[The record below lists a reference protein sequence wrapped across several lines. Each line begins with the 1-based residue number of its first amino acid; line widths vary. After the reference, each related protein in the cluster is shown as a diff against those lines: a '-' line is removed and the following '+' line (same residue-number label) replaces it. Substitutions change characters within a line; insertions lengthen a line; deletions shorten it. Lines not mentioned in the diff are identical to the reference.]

1 MENIN
6 HPTKTQVLKE
16 ICLEEPFAR
25 KLAERLAGLPI
36 ALATAGAYL
45 RTVPFTFEKYL
56 QEYENRWNLNPTSPH
71 NVEGYVERTF
81 YTTWNISYDNLRSD
95 EAEVLK
101 LLAYFNNQGLR
112 YELFYDGLTDSPP
125 SRLRE
130 LISDDVSFHNIMRVL
145 TESSF
150 LEIDI
155 ESASWSMH
163 RCIHDWTLA
172 VLNSTVNQQYYWF
185 SFGCVDA
192 TIRGFDAQF
201 LGRTTFSSVAN
212 HATQLV
218 KVLKQI
224 TKRDLDFHFSEH
236 QLQQISRAAM
246 LLREQVQLSAAE
258 QMYAQAQAACER
270 TLGPDNPL
278 TLDICNNFG
287 LVYRDQGK
295 LEKAGRMYIRARDG
309 YVKALGPNHS
319 STINSIIN
327 LGALYFQQGKLE
339 KSQKI
344 YLEAQSGYRKSSAP
358 SHTSTVQITKDIGSL
373 GLYHSPAHDANALG
387 GSSDYQGKLNDL
399 ANNLANAY
407 CAQGNLNEAEKMFL
421 QARAGYEKAV
431 GVDHTSTFDI
441 AKFNNPRA
449 RKADHLP
456 IYRVKNNLGELYRD
470 QGNFA
475 QAEQMYL
482 EARAGYLEMLG
493 PNHILT
499 LDTVNNLGALYEADG
514 KLEKAEELY
523 EQALGGKNTLLG
535 PAHVSTLAT
544 VSNLGRL
551 YLAQGKL
558 NEAERM
564 FKQAID
570 GFQLHFGPD
579 TQNSSVLSTV
589 NSLGNLCLAQ
599 GKLGEADDMFRHA
612 LGGRERLFGV
622 DHHLTL
628 DIVNNFGNLYRAEG
642 RLEDSEKMYE
652 RALAGYERAFGPNS
666 HHPSIIRTLFNLG
679 VLYRDQG
686 KLDKARLKKAEEMF
700 ARAMTLW
707 KEELGPEHE
716 LTLQATKSLGDV
728 YFVQRRWKEAEIPYL
743 QVQGGYEKMHG
754 PEHDLTLTATKR
766 LGTVYIGL
774 NQLQKAEEMYER
786 VLFGYDKVYGRSK
799 TGSDSETKVDTVK
812 ALEAIYSAQAKS
824 EDADKMRFRLRT
836 LCE

>member
-1 MENIN
+1 M
-6 HPTKTQVLKE
+6 
-16 ICLEEPFAR
+16 
-25 KLAERLAGLPI
+25 
-36 ALATAGAYL
+36 ATAGAYL

-56 QEYENRWNLNPTSPH
+56 HEYETRWNLNPTSPH

-81 YTTWNISYDNLRSD
+81 YTTWNISYDNLKAD
-95 EAEVLK
+95 EAEILK

-112 YELFYDGLTDSPP
+112 YDLFYDGLTESAPVQ
-125 SRLRE
+125 LRE
-130 LISDDVSFHNIMRVL
+130 LITDDVSFYNIMRVL

-150 LEIDI
+150 LEVDI

-172 VLNSTVNQQYYWF
+172 VLNSNVDEEYYWF
-185 SFGCVDA
+185 AFSCVDA
-192 TIRGFDAQF
+192 TVRGFDAQF
-201 LGRTTFSSVAN
+201 LGRTAFSSSAS

-224 TKRDLDFHFSEH
+224 TKKDVTIQFSSD
-236 QLQQISRAAM
+236 QLQKISRAAI

-258 QMYAQAQAACER
+258 QMYIQVQAACEK
-270 TLGPDNPL
+270 TLGPENPL

-287 LVYRDQGK
+287 LLYRDQGK
-295 LEKAGRMYIRARDG
+295 LDKAEEMYLRARDG
-309 YVKALGPNHS
+309 YVKVLGPNHS
-319 STINSIIN
+319 STINSVIN
-327 LGALYFQQGKLE
+327 LGALYYQQGKLE

-344 YLEAQSGYRKSSAP
+344 YLEAQSGCVGSSAP
-358 SHTSTVQITKDIGSL
+358 THTSFLQITKDIGSL
-373 GLYHSPAHDANALG
+373 GLYHSPAHDAKVL
-387 GSSDYQGKLNDL
+387 GSSSVYQGKLNDL
-399 ANNLANAY
+399 ANNLANSY
-407 CAQGNLNEAEKMFL
+407 RVQGNLNEAEKMFL

-456 IYRVKNNLGELYRD
+456 VYRVKNNLGELYRD
-470 QGNFA
+470 QGKFA

-499 LDTVNNLGALYEADG
+499 LDTVNNLGALYQAEG

-523 EQALGGKNTLLG
+523 TQALAGKNTLLG

-544 VSNLGRL
+544 VSNLGEV
-551 YLAQGKL
+551 YLIQGNLK
-558 NEAERM
+558 EAEER

-579 TQNSSVLSTV
+579 TQNSSMLSTV
-589 NSLGNLCLAQ
+589 NSLGNLYLAQ
-599 GKLGEADDMFRHA
+599 GKLSEADDMFRHA
-612 LGGRERLFGV
+612 LAGRERLFGAN
-622 DHHLTL
+622 HHLTL
-628 DIVNNFGNLYRAEG
+628 DTVNNFGNLYRARG
-642 RLEDSEKMYE
+642 RLDDSEKMYD
-652 RALAGYERAFGPNS
+652 RALVGYKKAFAPNS
-666 HHPSIIRTLFNLG
+666 HHLSIIRTIFNLG

-686 KLDKARLKKAEEMF
+686 KVDNARLERAEGMF
-700 ARAMTLW
+700 NRAMTLW

-728 YFVQRRWKEAEIPYL
+728 YFIQRRWKEAEMPYL
-743 QVQGGYEKMHG
+743 QVQAGYEKMYG
-754 PEHDLTLTATKR
+754 LEHDLTLTATKR

-786 VLFGYDKVYGRSK
+786 VLFGYDKVGRPSN
-799 TGSDSETKVDTVK
+799 TDSESEAKVIIDTVK
-812 ALEAIYSAQAKS
+812 ALDAIYRAQGKFENA
-824 EDADKMRFRLRT
+824 EKMRGRLMALNGRV
-836 LCE
+836 